1 MDTEC
6 VNGIALGCSRF
17 TFPRRQFPL
26 IPERV
31 RTQHTPQWDATP
43 YSEPG
48 VCVGA
53 TSVVILVGDCMQLP
67 AFQGRNY
74 DEAPLPLRALAKK
87 QKAEKSVYEDIF
99 VSGREILWDCLTDVH
114 VLGNVYRFRDN
125 VSKVSSS
132 YLPRITR
139 IINRLSSQARW
150 PT

>member
-1 MDTEC
+1 MKW
-6 VNGIALGCSRF
+6 VNGIALGCSKG
-17 TFPRRQFPL
+17 TFPRTQSSL
-26 IPERV
+26 VPERA
-31 RTQHTPQWDATP
+31 RMEHTAIATA
-43 YSEPG
+43 YLEPG
-48 VCVGA
+48 VCSGA
-53 TSVVILVGDCMQLP
+53 TPIVILVGDCMRLP
-67 AFQGRNY
+67 AMEGRNY
-74 DEAPLPLRALAKK
+74 DEAPLPRRALAKK
-87 QKAEKSVYEDIF
+87 QKAQKSVYEDIF